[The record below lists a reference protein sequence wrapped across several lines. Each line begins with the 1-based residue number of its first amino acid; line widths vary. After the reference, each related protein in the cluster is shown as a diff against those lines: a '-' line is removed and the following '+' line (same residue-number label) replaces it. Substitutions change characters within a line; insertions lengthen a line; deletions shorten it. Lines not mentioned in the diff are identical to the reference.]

1 MTRIRNRNGPA
12 WPSGAIRI
20 GFADV
25 LTALVLLAVLLYASY
40 RQFGAYQHKTI
51 PRATAPAAAPN
62 S

>member
-1 MTRIRNRNGPA
+1 MRRMRKPFRPGWAN
-12 WPSGAIRI
+12 GAIRI

-51 PRATAPAAAPN
+51 PRATVTGVAPN